1 MCCFGYRKNPLDDRL
16 GTYSVKPNVT
26 PAIAKLISNFIVA
39 FTQEI
44 YKAAKPMCRNLPEFK
59 KFAKAIQQYNLSTLG
74 GTVFTQFGVG
84 FEYWS
89 HVHTDADFFYTL
101 LGGPATDANKDVVL
115 YYFVF
120 PEYGFKVPMRHG
132 DLMFFDPM
140 QYHCCTNQSRPKKNL
155 IFSGYSSKKTV
166 ATDSNNKLKRKRK

>member
-16 GTYSVKPNVT
+16 GTYSFKPNVT

-89 HVHTDADFFYTL
+89 HVHTDADFSTQ
-101 LGGPATDANKDVVL
+101 TQHQIV
-115 YYFVF
+115 
-120 PEYGFKVPMRHG
+120 
-132 DLMFFDPM
+132 
-140 QYHCCTNQSRPKKNL
+140 
-155 IFSGYSSKKTV
+155 
-166 ATDSNNKLKRKRK
+166 